1 MCCGKT
7 FLGLNLL
14 AFISI
19 VFQWPEQAQIVC
31 EGEREGGGVGVVG
44 CWRHWLSCIYLHS
57 LTCRLFEIIT
67 GKYLLKSNMVLSLC

>member
-31 EGEREGGGVGVVG
+31 EGEGEGEGGGEGGGGGVLEALVE
-44 CWRHWLSCIYLHS
+44 LYLPP
-57 LTCRLFEIIT
+57 
-67 GKYLLKSNMVLSLC
+67 